1 MERILILGTVPKSK
15 RRVSLLLKKRDTFP
29 IRIGTV
35 PIILLIFAILSLNL
49 SGCCRPPK
57 DPYEVLRTELKDKA
71 VDFKVEYL
79 IDVIQGSATAREKKA
94 AVRLLSEIGKPSVA
108 AIIEKIKDDKTRHRD
123 DYLLALKLI
132 GGPAAADVITLL
144 HSDKPLV
151 REEAFAVLLAI
162 GKDGVSE
169 LIKSL
174 RKDKKDIRPTIISLL
189 ATIKDRRAAEPLSN
203 IFMDVTEDSKIREQA
218 LAALVSIG
226 KPAVPY
232 LAQALHSK
240 DEETKKAA
248 SLAIE
253 RIGRGR

>member
-1 MERILILGTVPKSK
+1 MERILGTVLKLIGE
-15 RRVSLLLKKRDTFP
+15 VSLFFKKGDTF
-29 IRIGTV
+29 RFGMRTV
-35 PIILLIFAILSLNL
+35 PAFLILAVVLNVG
-49 SGCCRPPK
+49 GCYRPPK

-71 VDFKVEYL
+71 VEFKVEYL

-94 AVRLLSEIGKPSVA
+94 AARLLSEIGKPSVA
-108 AIIEKIKDDKTRHRD
+108 AIIEKVKDDKTRHRD

-132 GGPAAADVITLL
+132 GGPATADVITLL

-162 GKDGVSE
+162 GKDGVPE

-174 RKDKKDIRPTIISLL
+174 RKEKKGIKPTIISLL
-189 ATIKDRRAAEPLSN
+189 ATIKDRRAAEPLAN
-203 IFMDVTEDSKIREQA
+203 IFMDVTEDAKIREQA

-240 DEETKKAA
+240 DEDTKKAA